1 MTAPHLPRRPA
12 HRRRAA
18 LLLAAS
24 LTAAGCGGDR
34 EPAGGAATAGTEP
47 APPPARFVDVTEAA
61 GIDFTHFNDA
71 TPERRLPETM
81 GSGAAFFDYDR
92 DGDPDLYLANGAS
105 IAGGR
110 GGSPP
115 GALYQNQGGGTFRH
129 VTTVAGLDR
138 PMMATGVAV
147 GDVDNDGWTDLFVAG
162 LGGDRLYRNRG
173 VGEGGAVTF
182 EDVSERFGLA
192 ENRGYSASAAFLDY
206 DRDGFLDLYVAR
218 YVTWSPETDVAC
230 SPDGVHRTY
239 CTPEVYDG
247 APNVLYRNTGGGGFE
262 DVTREAGVWLPEA
275 KSLGVVVLDHDR
287 DGWPDLAVANDTFR
301 NTLWHNL
308 GRGGEGAVRFE
319 EIGVAAGIAHS
330 ESGATRGGMGID
342 AGDVDAD
349 GRVDVVIGNFAQEM
363 AALYRGREG
372 GVFVD
377 DAAQRGVGLP
387 TVLALAFGTLL
398 FDQDGDGDLD
408 LVFVNG
414 HIEPEIAETRPLHR
428 YAQKPQLFENLGSY
442 GGEDGDGEGDAAAEG
457 GDGGAADGA
466 AAGESREDERGRGH
480 FVEVAPPPGDAFAEP
495 LVGRGLAA
503 ADVDLDGDLDL
514 VITQSGGPA
523 RLYENRADPAS
534 WLRVRLEGTRS
545 NRTGYGATVR
555 VVAGG
560 RTSTRTLVSGRSY
573 LSASEPVLTF
583 GLDGADSVDRVE
595 VIWPSGTEQVVDDVE
610 LNTTLTIE
618 EPGGGG
624 EGG

>member
-1 MTAPHLPRRPA
+1 VPL
-12 HRRRAA
+12 AA
-18 LLLAAS
+18 VLLAAS
-24 LTAAGCGGDR
+24 AALAGCGGDR

-47 APPPARFVDVTEAA
+47 EAPPARFVDVTEAA

-105 IAGGR
+105 IAGAR

-115 GALYQNQGGGTFRH
+115 GALYQNQGDGTFRH

-162 LGGDRLYRNRG
+162 LGGDRLYRNQG

-182 EDVSERFGLA
+182 EDVTGRFGLA
-192 ENRGYSASAAFLDY
+192 ENRGYSSSAAFLDY
-206 DRDGFLDLYVAR
+206 DRDGLLDLYVAR
-218 YVTWSPETDVAC
+218 YVTWSPGTDVAC

-262 DVTREAGVWLPEA
+262 DVTREAGVWLPEG

-308 GRGGEGAVRFE
+308 GRSGGGAVRFE
-319 EIGVAAGIAHS
+319 EIGVEAGIAHS

-342 AGDVDAD
+342 AGDVDGD

-387 TVLALAFGTLL
+387 TVLTLAFGTLL

-408 LVFVNG
+408 LVLVNG

-442 GGEDGDGEGDAAAEG
+442 GGEDGEGEGKTAPEG
-457 GDGGAADGA
+457 
-466 AAGESREDERGRGH
+466 EPGRGH
-480 FVEVAPPPGDAFAEP
+480 FVEVAPAPGDAFAEP

-534 WLRVRLEGTRS
+534 WLRVRLEGTQS

-555 VVAGG
+555 VVADGH
-560 RTSTRTLVSGRSY
+560 TWTRTLVSGRSY

-583 GLDGADSVDRVE
+583 GLGGAEAVERVE
-595 VIWPSGTEQVVDDVE
+595 VAWPSGAEQVIEDVE
-610 LNTTLTIE
+610 LNTLLTVE
-618 EPGGGG
+618 EPAAG